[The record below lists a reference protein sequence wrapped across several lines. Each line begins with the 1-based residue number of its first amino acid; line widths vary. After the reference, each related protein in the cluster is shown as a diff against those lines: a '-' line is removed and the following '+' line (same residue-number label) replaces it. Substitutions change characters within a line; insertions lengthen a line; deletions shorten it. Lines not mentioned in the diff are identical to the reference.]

1 MIKCQV
7 QGKHSSDQVP
17 RAESLPIPDLS
28 QSGKL
33 RQSHLSKMQLSIQQ
47 CCNAQKPNSSF
58 IIGIMHGIPPKTF
71 FQLHES
77 LIWWHLNLQVQA
89 RVEFGGKSTHLE
101 TSGYAW
107 ICLANAALLVSV
119 WGQKQISYFSS
130 KCTGVNARCLQGL
143 LQSSECSIWPF
154 WNKGARQIAGLW
166 PPQVL

>member
-1 MIKCQV
+1 MPSAGKAFQRSSAQGRKFAHTRPQSIRRIKAIALKQNKTKYSAML
-7 QGKHSSDQVP
+7 QRSETKLFIHHWNHAWHSTKD
-17 RAESLPIPDLS
+17 
-28 QSGKL
+28 
-33 RQSHLSKMQLSIQQ
+33 
-47 CCNAQKPNSSF
+47 
-58 IIGIMHGIPPKTF
+58 F
-71 FQLHES
+71 FQLHEF

-89 RVEFGGKSTHLE
+89 RVDSGGKSTHLE

-130 KCTGVNARCLQGL
+130 KCTGVNARCFQGL